1 MYLQL
6 RIAAIFFS
14 TIFYLGNCVS
24 YNTYPNKQELNTSSN
39 LEKWVWISKD
49 PILQEILEN
58 TNNNTDVKSSFQ
70 KSDTDLSNIAS
81 IEIVKIESSIPYATS
96 ILFSLATLTM
106 GAFHEIQTDY
116 EFEIQYLSSYTILKR
131 NYIASTTSRVRTPM
145 PPYTGLATT
154 LTLGIVD
161 RYHKPEH
168 LQEYCLKTEVSES
181 RKRWEA
187 SREEYCEQY
196 KRNLTLAWQSI
207 QTDITYDL
215 LIEQDNIYKK

>member
-1 MYLQL
+1 
-6 RIAAIFFS
+6 
-14 TIFYLGNCVS
+14 
-24 YNTYPNKQELNTSSN
+24 
-39 LEKWVWISKD
+39 
-49 PILQEILEN
+49 
-58 TNNNTDVKSSFQ
+58 
-70 KSDTDLSNIAS
+70 
-81 IEIVKIESSIPYATS
+81 
-96 ILFSLATLTM
+96 
-106 GAFHEIQTDY
+106 
-116 EFEIQYLSSYTILKR
+116 
-131 NYIASTTSRVRTPM
+131 M

-196 KRNLTLAWQSI
+196 KRNLTLAWQFI